1 MLSRDLFAVANFLVA
16 LGLYPEDEDEK
27 LSAFK
32 NICLLT
38 QAYGKSKALPSR

>member
-16 LGLYPEDEDEK
+16 LYPEDEDEK